1 MLHHI
6 KGTLLAKNQDVL
18 VIDVNGIGFEISV
31 SRITYL
37 ALPDEGNIVTLYLY
51 TQVRED
57 DIHLYGF
64 SSPAEKSL
72 FKLLISVSGIGPKV
86 ARNILSNIQID
97 ELVSAVAGKDIARL
111 SSVPGLGRK
120 TAEKIIVELK
130 EKMEGLQLPGHA
142 AAGKS
147 SLVLSDAVSALINL
161 GYKQQQS
168 RDVVEGVIRD
178 NPSLDIAG
186 IIRLS
191 LKRLGT

>member
-6 KGTLLAKNQDVL
+6 KGTLLEKNQDGL
-18 VIDVNGIGFEISV
+18 VVDVNGIGFEIAV

-37 ALPDEGNIVTLYLY
+37 ALPDEGSTVTLYLH

-57 DIHLYGF
+57 DIHLFGF

-86 ARNILSNIQID
+86 ARNILSNIQLD
-97 ELVSAVAGKDIARL
+97 ELISSVAGKDIARL

-120 TAEKIIVELK
+120 TAEKIILELK
-130 EKMEGLQLPGHA
+130 EKMEGMLVSGHP
-142 AAGKS
+142 AAGS
-147 SLVLSDAVSALINL
+147 SRHVLSDAVSALVNL

-168 RDVVEGVIRD
+168 RDIVESVLRD

>member
-6 KGTLLAKNQDVL
+6 KGTLIEKKQDIIV
-18 VIDVNGIGFEISV
+18 VDVNGIGFEISV
-31 SRITYL
+31 SNMTYL
-37 ALPDEGNIVTLYLY
+37 SIPDEGDIVTLYLH

-64 SSPAEKSL
+64 STSAEKAL

-97 ELVSAVAGKDIARL
+97 ELINAVVTKDLPRL
-111 SSVPGLGRK
+111 SSVPGLGKK

-130 EKMEGLQLPGHA
+130 EKMGNLQLSGHHT
-142 AAGKS
+142 AGNHAI
-147 SLVLSDAVSALINL
+147 LSDAVSALINL

-168 RDVVEGVIRD
+168 RDVVEEVLKD
-178 NPSLDIAG
+178 NQSLDIG
-186 IIRLS
+186 EVIRLS
-191 LKRLGT
+191 LKRLSK